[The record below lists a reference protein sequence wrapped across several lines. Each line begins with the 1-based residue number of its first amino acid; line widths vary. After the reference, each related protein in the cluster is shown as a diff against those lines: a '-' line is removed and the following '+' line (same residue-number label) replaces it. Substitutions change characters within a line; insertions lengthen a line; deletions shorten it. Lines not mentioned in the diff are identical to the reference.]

1 MKLLLIR
8 HPEPDVT
15 KGLCYGQT
23 DVPLVATW
31 QSDAQAIDDWLAR
44 YYPDK
49 AWQFYHS
56 PLTRTRLLAEQ
67 LNSAS
72 KPVEALKEV
81 DFGDWENRLWNDIPK
96 SEIDAWRTDLMHS
109 SPYQGESLNDLLSRL
124 MAWFESIRKADQDTV
139 LVTHSGVIKVL
150 LVALCEF
157 PLEQC
162 FRFNPTYSSITELD
176 IGEGFALLNRL
187 GSGDWTA

>member
-8 HPEPDVT
+8 HPEPDVV

-23 DVPLVATW
+23 DVPIVPTW
-31 QSDAQAIDDWLAR
+31 QSDAQAIEEWLAR
-44 YYPDK
+44 NYPDK
-49 AWQFYHS
+49 NWQFFHS
-56 PLTRTRLLAEQ
+56 PLTRTRLLAQQ
-67 LNSAS
+67 LNPAS
-72 KPVEALKEV
+72 RAIDALKEV
-81 DFGDWENRLWNDIPK
+81 YFGHWENRLWNDIPK
-96 SEIDAWRTDLMHS
+96 SEIDAWQMDLMHS
-109 SPYQGESLNDLLSRL
+109 SPYQGETLNDLLVRL
-124 MAWFESIRKADQDTV
+124 MSWFEEIRFANRDTI

-150 LVALCEF
+150 LVALCEL

-187 GSGDWTA
+187 GAGDWTV